1 MENLK
6 LNKIRFFVVGNLS
19 EINEILA
26 WSKNEKE
33 NIGAD
38 DFNSVDQIISIT
50 PNITDSRFYYVVY
63 KIWKDYFVKRQ
74 SENWIV

>member
-1 MENLK
+1 MKKVK
-6 LNKIRFFVVGNLS
+6 LNEIRFFEVGNIS

-26 WSKNEKE
+26 WSKDEKE

-50 PNITDSRFYYVVY
+50 PNIYDSRYYYVVY
-63 KIWKDYFVKRQ
+63 KI
-74 SENWIV
+74 